1 MSRTS
6 RRRTAAPTP
15 AAPPRRIT
23 SDHFGWKLLGLF
35 LLIGFGAFFVANHPM
50 SDTRHVVLIVSGF
63 CLLVFLGLHYRD
75 GVPLLLV
82 GIEYAAIIT
91 LVVTLLGGLAPA
103 TPAVPP
109 ATAQAPH
116 GEHEQAGRTDAGFDL
131 SKLDDSLLATCHKIP
146 ACDTVAG
153 WTHHNRAALDARK
166 PARRAKR

>member
-1 MSRTS
+1 
-6 RRRTAAPTP
+6 
-15 AAPPRRIT
+15 
-23 SDHFGWKLLGLF
+23 
-35 LLIGFGAFFVANHPM
+35 M

-103 TPAVPP
+103 TPVVPP
-109 ATAQAPH
+109 AAAH
-116 GEHEQAGRTDAGFDL
+116 GKSGKAREQREQAGRTDAGFDL
-131 SKLDDSLLATCHKIP
+131 SKLGDSLLATCHKVP

-166 PARRAKR
+166 PTGRAKR